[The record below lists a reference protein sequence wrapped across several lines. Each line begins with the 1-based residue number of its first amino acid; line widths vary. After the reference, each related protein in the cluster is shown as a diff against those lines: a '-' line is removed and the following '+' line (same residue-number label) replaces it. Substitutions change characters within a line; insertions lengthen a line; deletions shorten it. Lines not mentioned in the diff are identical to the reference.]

1 MSQGQV
7 DLPPAV
13 AATTA
18 TSPTTSNSHR
28 RPAPDSPTID
38 SESAASPSYTSSTS
52 AASASEPP
60 RKRHRPRSLDL
71 KSGADDSSHV
81 ALRIV
86 SPGLPP
92 LNSAEMRSTLKI
104 SQRIEQQQR
113 ELIASRAGVTRS
125 LSTSASASVPSHIQ
139 RTTASV
145 GTSKSATQT
154 QFKTQIKSPQ
164 NQKHQNQST
173 TIRIQ
178 TPSQLLSSSANSS
191 HPLSSSPLNEADLA
205 NSEVVSANTSINENG
220 SPASET
226 RSTII
231 TVNAQPTAADELDR
245 LSTPSSAKRLKRSN
259 VPSPLS
265 IGSQDSDSLR
275 PAIHSAPIRVST
287 NTNCKPHSTAR
298 PQRGQV
304 PHLHHKHS
312 GPGPIHAPSANI
324 YPPQGQYHYVGGP
337 YQQYYGPPVAKSQFR
352 PFPNTHVT
360 YSSLPPLQSGGSVH
374 PYQVGIPIKR
384 SRPIY
389 PYTTTSAHFPRAV
402 RLAPHPYHNPQHHL
416 MANQRQGPHR
426 SASPPLR
433 SPSSVARSTPS
444 VSSSSL
450 SSINASASATASAS
464 SSGSATGP
472 GATGASGTRPKPFS
486 VTDVYHGDLMKTA
499 PLQSQPLSAQ
509 RDYFESQGKARMSQQ
524 DVDDDRLPVSEDE
537 IREMQEKYKSSEDL
551 HEEEEEEDDDEEDA
565 ASRTGPYPA
574 GARVSYHHNPYSY
587 GAPLGYYSQQQQ
599 QAQLYY
605 QQQAAAIASA
615 RAPVPQLRAPLTNRL
630 DTGVNGEEIFG
641 SINIMNE
648 SIFNFRIFNP
658 KSKEAEADDKEVS
671 KGEEPSKGKVS
682 TTGKEN
688 EIENDKEKETAT
700 ESSSSDQKAEGSVSP
715 EGENEDTS
723 GDWLAKEKDKFLRI
737 CETSWDKFVN
747 SRKQM

>member
-113 ELIASRAGVTRS
+113 ELIASRAGV
-125 LSTSASASVPSHIQ
+125 
-139 RTTASV
+139 
-145 GTSKSATQT
+145 
-154 QFKTQIKSPQ
+154 
-164 NQKHQNQST
+164 
-173 TIRIQ
+173 
-178 TPSQLLSSSANSS
+178 
-191 HPLSSSPLNEADLA
+191 
-205 NSEVVSANTSINENG
+205 VSANTSINENG

-275 PAIHSAPIRVST
+275 PAIHSAPIR
-287 NTNCKPHSTAR
+287 
-298 PQRGQV
+298 
-304 PHLHHKHS
+304 
-312 GPGPIHAPSANI
+312 
-324 YPPQGQYHYVGGP
+324 
-337 YQQYYGPPVAKSQFR
+337 YYGPPVAKSQFR

-374 PYQVGIPIKR
+374 PYQSGIPIKR

-433 SPSSVARSTPS
+433 SPSS
-444 VSSSSL
+444 
-450 SSINASASATASAS
+450 
-464 SSGSATGP
+464 
-472 GATGASGTRPKPFS
+472 PFS

-565 ASRTGPYPA
+565 ASRTG
-574 GARVSYHHNPYSY
+574 
-587 GAPLGYYSQQQQ
+587 
-599 QAQLYY
+599 
-605 QQQAAAIASA
+605 
-615 RAPVPQLRAPLTNRL
+615 
-630 DTGVNGEEIFG
+630 VNGEEIFG

-658 KSKEAEADDKEVS
+658 KSKEAEADDKE
-671 KGEEPSKGKVS
+671 
-682 TTGKEN
+682 
-688 EIENDKEKETAT
+688 
-700 ESSSSDQKAEGSVSP
+700 
-715 EGENEDTS
+715 NEDTS